1 MRTTLEL
8 PDPLFK
14 HLKARAALEGSTL
27 RDLVVQLVERG
38 LQAPDLG
45 ATALPAAPASLP
57 SIKLS
62 SPMRLAPHVYND
74 ASDFKRLIDALR

>member
-27 RDLVVQLVERG
+27 RDLVVRLIERG
-38 LQAPDLG
+38 MKSTEGEPVS
-45 ATALPAAPASLP
+45 TTPLP
-57 SIKLS
+57 SIRLS
-62 SPMRLAPHVYND
+62 EPMAF
-74 ASDFKRLIDALR
+74 ASDKFSNAELSEMLYQISQNPNE

>member
-8 PDPLFK
+8 PDLLFK

-38 LQAPDLG
+38 LQAPTSDLNA
-45 ATALPAAPASLP
+45 ATAPASLP

-62 SPMRLAPHVYND
+62 SPMLLAAHEFSN
-74 ASDFKRLIDALR
+74 ASLSALLDE

>member
-27 RDLVVQLVERG
+27 RDLIIGLIERG
-38 LQAPDLG
+38 MKVAEPE
-45 ATALPAAPASLP
+45 AESNSLP
-57 SIKLS
+57 SIRLNAPMALSTDKFTNAELSEMLYSISQKL
-62 SPMRLAPHVYND
+62 
-74 ASDFKRLIDALR
+74 KQ